1 MQRLVTT
8 VGGTITADIQVQVPP
23 GPGLLVDERPRH
35 IRGGVP
41 TPVRVQN
48 VRSTDSRTQNLAS
61 FVPLMTLQRWSEE
74 ASATLQ
80 KQAQE
85 RAGRASNHITCS
97 LLPEA
102 REVARLAKEKAEK
115 EKAEA
120 EELREK
126 AEEEEQAAAQAAEEA
141 RKQEEAKASE
151 DQAPTSESAQQTSVD
166 DSVTAAEAVLDDSVT
181 LDSEATVD
189 APMVVEPTV
198 STSEV
203 PPVHDDVQMGE
214 ASSSEGEVLPE
225 DNHGEGPSAATIERI
240 TVMIHGN
247 PVDIT
252 DTGIDPTF
260 LEALPDD
267 MREEVINQH
276 FREQRTVQ
284 AEQVVDSSISSDF
297 LDALP
302 PDIRAELLQQE
313 RLERTRRETQE
324 AQDGTAAGPADID
337 PASFIASLD
346 PQLRQSVLMESD
358 EGFLQTL
365 PSHMIAEA
373 GSYYD
378 NAQQAHPRR
387 EATQPRSEP
396 AQVTRKPP
404 QIRDA
409 VQLLDKPGVAS
420 IVRLL
425 FFPQLSR
432 RNLLFKVFVNLCEN
446 SKSRTDLFNL
456 LLSILQDG
464 TGDLATVDKNFAQL
478 SFRPVKGSPQTPK
491 SAAKQKEPSASVPS
505 TSQVTRDIA
514 PDLVAQRCLD
524 ALSYIV
530 ETNDSS
536 SLFFLTEHELPAGMR
551 RTTSRK
557 GKGKEKQTPQSHYPV
572 VLLLGLLDR
581 QTLLKTP
588 SIVDAVAGLLNT
600 ITRPLSSLKP
610 SEKKTQESSQQPSSN
625 VGTTELS
632 TQMDPTSTAT
642 EAAGTLLIFS
652 SGFTSS
658 RNCVTGSSTE
668 PAAQDSQPKVESVG
682 AVEEKILLA
691 NPPQIPHHALRL
703 IVNILTVGDCS
714 SKILWRLSTTFP
726 SFRMLEMSLH
736 RS

>member
-1 MQRLVTT
+1 MHPLLVDVNASGPSAPQNIRAIQRRLQRGVIPGNAFADMLQTIGDLVGGGAAQFMQRFVTT
-8 VGGTITADIQVQVPP
+8 VGGNITADIHVQVPP
-23 GPGLLVDERPRH
+23 NGLLVDERPRH
-35 IRGGVP
+35 LRAGVP
-41 TPVRVQN
+41 TPVRIQA
-48 VRSTDSRTQNLAS
+48 VRSTDARSQNIVP
-61 FVPLMTLQRWSEE
+61 FVPLLTLQRWSEE
-74 ASATLQ
+74 ASATLH
-80 KQAQE
+80 KQVQE
-85 RAGRASNHITCS
+85 RAGRASNHISCA

-102 REVARLAKEKAEK
+102 RELARLAKEKADK
-115 EKAEA
+115 EMAAA
-120 EELREK
+120 EELRK
-126 AEEEEQAAAQAAEEA
+126 KEEEEEEAAAQAAEEA
-141 RKQEEAKASE
+141 RKKEEEEERAKASE
-151 DQAPTSESAQQTSVD
+151 AQASTSELDQQTSAEEIASTVGAAPD
-166 DSVTAAEAVLDDSVT
+166 DGSNAEAVVDVPMTEELT
-181 LDSEATVD
+181 APASED
-189 APMVVEPTV
+189 APTHE
-198 STSEV
+198 
-203 PPVHDDVQMGE
+203 DVQMGE
-214 ASSSEGEVLPE
+214 VSTSEGEVQPE
-225 DNHGEGPSAATIERI
+225 DNHGEGSSGATTDRI
-240 TVMIHGN
+240 TVLIHGN

-284 AEQVVDSSISSDF
+284 AEQVVDSSISADF

-302 PDIRAELLQQE
+302 PEIRAELLQQE
-313 RLERTRRETQE
+313 RLERNRRQTQE
-324 AQDGTAAGPADID
+324 AQGETTVGPADID

-373 GSYYD
+373 GSYYEH
-378 NAQQAHPRR
+378 AQQAHPTRR
-387 EATQPRSEP
+387 EVMQARTEP
-396 AQVTRKPP
+396 PQVIRKPP

-464 TGDLATVDKNFAQL
+464 TGDLAIVDKNFAQL
-478 SFRPVKGSPQTPK
+478 SFRPAKGSPLTPK
-491 SAAKQKEPSASVPS
+491 SAAKQKESSAPVPS
-505 TSQVTRDIA
+505 TSQVTTDIA

-557 GKGKEKQTPQSHYPV
+557 GKGKEKQAPQSHYPV

-581 QTLLKTP
+581 HTLLKTP

-600 ITRPLSSLKP
+600 ITKPLSSLKLP
-610 SEKKTQESSQQPSSN
+610 EKKAEDKKAEDTSQQATSN
-625 VGTTELS
+625 AAVAEASAQTGS
-632 TQMDPTSTAT
+632 TSV
-642 EAAGTLLIFS
+642 AAEPAGMWTHFIRNCLLNKS
-652 SGFTSS
+652 SS
-658 RNCVTGSSTE
+658 RRFG
-668 PAAQDSQPKVESVG
+668 
-682 AVEEKILLA
+682 
-691 NPPQIPHHALRL
+691 
-703 IVNILTVGDCS
+703 
-714 SKILWRLSTTFP
+714 
-726 SFRMLEMSLH
+726 
-736 RS
+736 